1 MLRVFERKD
10 VWIKRD
16 KLMVLWFIFFLII
29 YIYDWFVYIVV
40 EKKIWKKK
48 FSRLKNWYC
57 VCFGD
62 DLCFVFIINYD
73 YWFKMFDV
81 KYWLIF

>member
-1 MLRVFERKD
+1 MSFWSVFVLFYKWLYLKVKMLRVFERKD

-48 FSRLKNWYC
+48 FSRLKN
-57 VCFGD
+57 
-62 DLCFVFIINYD
+62 
-73 YWFKMFDV
+73 
-81 KYWLIF
+81 